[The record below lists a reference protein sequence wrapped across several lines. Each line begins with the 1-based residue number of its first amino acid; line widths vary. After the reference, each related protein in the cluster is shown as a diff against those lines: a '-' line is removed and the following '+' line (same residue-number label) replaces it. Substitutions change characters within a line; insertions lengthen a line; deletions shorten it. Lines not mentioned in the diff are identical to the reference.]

1 MERAFPAIVSK
12 AQFRR
17 VSARMSSRAPRTT
30 HPRRVA
36 SSYMFSGLVRCH
48 RCKTLLSG
56 QDAKSGRFHY
66 YVCQSLIKRGSGG
79 CDTPRLNARRFE
91 ELIVR
96 RIRASILTEGVI
108 GDLAKVVARELDSL
122 VREQRGR
129 LETIESELADVR
141 RRLGRLWYVV
151 ETSDDVPADMD
162 VRIKANTE
170 RRSLLEA
177 SLKEAQSILSQ
188 RRAVKNELEAIVT
201 RAQDV
206 GEFLRESELSER
218 KAFAETFVK
227 EMVVMPGK
235 AVVRYAVPT
244 ADDSRTPGA
253 DSEQVPLD
261 ISGRPAADEAQ

>member
-1 MERAFPAIVSK
+1 MERAFPSIVSK

-17 VSARMSSRAPRTT
+17 VNGRMRSRAPRIT

-36 SSYMFSGLVRCH
+36 SSYMFSGLVKCY

-66 YVCQSLIKRGSGG
+66 YVCQSLIKRGGGG

-96 RIRASILTEGVI
+96 KIRSSILIEGII
-108 GDLAKVVARELDSL
+108 GDLPKIVGKELDGL
-122 VREQRGR
+122 VREQRRR

-141 RRLGRLWYVV
+141 RRLGRLWDIV
-151 ETSDDVPADMD
+151 ETTDDVPADMD
-162 VRIKANTE
+162 IRIKANTE

-177 SLKEAQSILSQ
+177 SLKEAQAILSQ
-188 RRAVKNELEAIVT
+188 RKLIKNELEAIVA
-201 RAQDV
+201 RARDM

-218 KAFAETFVK
+218 KAFAETFIK
-227 EMVVMPGK
+227 EIVVLPGK
-235 AVVRYAVPT
+235 AVVYYTVPM
-244 ADDSRTPGA
+244 ANNIHSSGA
-253 DSEQVPLD
+253 DSEELML
-261 ISGRPAADEAQ
+261 GG